1 MYRTVPYNVLTYSDN
16 KFYQLVEERC
26 GKDVLEFMKILGISS
41 AQSLLGV
48 ENLLNWLEF
57 NTEQLRVIKKKLA
70 FQHDNGFLEVK
81 WGIRH
86 SLESFIQDLQ
96 QINNDHQY
104 SIELISSEH
113 VILSSRFLEKHSILK
128 SLVHLYEILDDR
140 STENQSE
147 HVSFLASF
155 LDNLSKNLCSSKN
168 AYRHNEHILQFA
180 TAFYILGGRM
190 AYEFIRL
197 NIPGILPSIATLHRL
212 QLGKELRINEAEF
225 RFDHLMKHI
234 NSLKTTIAF
243 VSEDCTTVIKKISYD
258 TFTDSFIGFSIP
270 LKNGIPIKLHYQTD
284 YFEQLRQWFA
294 NEDRAPLIN
303 IHMIQPITQNDIVP
317 IPFLLCAYGTTN
329 RCESID
335 IIRRWL
341 WIFEENWSRNIRI
354 VGFSTDG
361 DPKYLRAMRLI
372 TGWFGS
378 LPNIQLNS
386 HKDAFHINI
395 PKEWNWYFLGDRHL
409 FLCFQ
414 DATHLCTKLRNR
426 LLSRTATLIV
436 GHNGVSIDHLSIL
449 IRKVSKLQHG
459 LLKSDIFL
467 HDRQNFNAC
476 VKICSDSVIKS
487 LVNVPDSQG
496 TIMYLRLIRSIMIAY
511 IDKETNLMD
520 RLYHAWFSV
529 FICRCWYFWLHNTS
543 IDELDTALSALNHP
557 TSKRQK
563 QCSKNQFF
571 ITNNAYYSIEINA
584 HQLTYL
590 ILLVIENKL
599 PREATNIHLFS
610 SQPCEG
616 MFRSARSMSG
626 AFSSVVN
633 FSVQEFLHRV
643 QKLSILNSI
652 KTKNEF
658 TSNNCS
664 LQFPKHHKQAKKFK
678 SFTSTIQDTSFLNIK
693 MIETV
698 VSRAF
703 NDATNLLFGFG
714 ITKSINEEKLRS
726 MNEFNDYIKQL
737 LKTKMNSMDFSDL
750 LQETDEISNSKYDID
765 KEESETTETYSKKSF
780 DDVQTETL
788 TGVRVFDTVQPEFIK
803 SYFEIEIAG
812 RKKFIHKQTACWLL
826 TEQRSILSNDRLV
839 RMIQK

>member
-1 MYRTVPYNVLTYSDN
+1 MYRTVPYNVLTYNDN
-16 KFYQLVEERC
+16 KFYELIEERC
-26 GKDVLEFMKILGISS
+26 GKDVVEFMKILGISS
-41 AQSLLGV
+41 TQSLLGV

-459 LLKSDIFL
+459 LL
-467 HDRQNFNAC
+467 
-476 VKICSDSVIKS
+476 
-487 LVNVPDSQG
+487 
-496 TIMYLRLIRSIMIAY
+496 
-511 IDKETNLMD
+511 
-520 RLYHAWFSV
+520 
-529 FICRCWYFWLHNTS
+529 
-543 IDELDTALSALNHP
+543 
-557 TSKRQK
+557 
-563 QCSKNQFF
+563 
-571 ITNNAYYSIEINA
+571 
-584 HQLTYL
+584 
-590 ILLVIENKL
+590 
-599 PREATNIHLFS
+599 
-610 SQPCEG
+610 
-616 MFRSARSMSG
+616 
-626 AFSSVVN
+626 
-633 FSVQEFLHRV
+633 
-643 QKLSILNSI
+643 
-652 KTKNEF
+652 
-658 TSNNCS
+658 
-664 LQFPKHHKQAKKFK
+664 
-678 SFTSTIQDTSFLNIK
+678 
-693 MIETV
+693 
-698 VSRAF
+698 
-703 NDATNLLFGFG
+703 
-714 ITKSINEEKLRS
+714 
-726 MNEFNDYIKQL
+726 
-737 LKTKMNSMDFSDL
+737 
-750 LQETDEISNSKYDID
+750 
-765 KEESETTETYSKKSF
+765 
-780 DDVQTETL
+780 
-788 TGVRVFDTVQPEFIK
+788 
-803 SYFEIEIAG
+803 
-812 RKKFIHKQTACWLL
+812 
-826 TEQRSILSNDRLV
+826 
-839 RMIQK
+839 